1 VSEPNNNEIK
11 EPIDSNSS
19 VEAEPI
25 EEQKETEI
33 KTETKEVK
41 RLEEKEHYELEY
53 FNKEDLISKNKS
65 LDKQVTELKEKS
77 EKLQKESSVSKNKY
91 MHLQAEFENAQKRWN
106 KNRQNLR
113 IDYTASV
120 LKNFLPLYDS
130 FKKALEDAEESE
142 KKVLNNFYNQFMNV
156 YKSYGAEPIEVKV
169 NDPFDYTKHEALSS
183 LEKEDP
189 PENSVIEIIQDGFK
203 YGKEIIRYAKVIV
216 SRKPKPPEPEP
227 MPESKL
233 EIGEEK
239 SKEDDVKEKGGPI
252 DELSNKED
260 QTEPDKREKKKTKE
274 KKDKKHKK
282 HKKQT
287 KEKDK
292 ENSLF

>member
-1 VSEPNNNEIK
+1 MSEPNNNEIK

-65 LDKQVTELKEKS
+65 LDKQVGDLKEKT

-106 KNRQNLR
+106 KNRQNMR
-113 IDYTASV
+113 IEYTASV

-130 FKKALEDAEESE
+130 FKKALEDAKESE

-183 LEKEDP
+183 IEKEDP

-227 MPESKL
+227 IPESKP
-233 EIGEEK
+233 EKGEAK
-239 SKEDDVKEKGGPI
+239 SKEETT
-252 DELSNKED
+252 EESSNKED
-260 QTEPDKREKKKTKE
+260 QTEPVKTEKKKTKE

-282 HKKQT
+282 HI

-292 ENSLF
+292 ENS

>member
-1 VSEPNNNEIK
+1 MSEPNNNEIK

-227 MPESKL
+227 EPEPESK
-233 EIGEEK
+233 IKKEE
-239 SKEDDVKEKGGPI
+239 VKAKNEVN
-252 DELSNKED
+252 EESSNKED
-260 QTEPDKREKKKTKE
+260 QTEPAKKEKKKTKE

-282 HKKQT
+282 EKKSA
-287 KEKDK
+287 D
-292 ENSLF
+292 

>member
-1 VSEPNNNEIK
+1 MSEPNNNEIK
-11 EPIDSNSS
+11 EPVDSNSS

-25 EEQKETEI
+25 EEKKETEI

-41 RLEEKEHYELEY
+41 RLEEKEHFELEY

-65 LDKQVTELKEKS
+65 LDKQVGDLKEKT
-77 EKLQKESSVSKNKY
+77 EKLQKESSISKNKL

-106 KNRQNLR
+106 KNRQNIR
-113 IDYTASV
+113 IEYTASV

-227 MPESKL
+227 EPESK
-233 EIGEEK
+233 IKKEE
-239 SKEDDVKEKGGPI
+239 VKAKNEGT
-252 DELSNKED
+252 EESSNKED
-260 QTEPDKREKKKTKE
+260 QIEADKKEKKKTKE

-282 HKKQT
+282 HKKE
-287 KEKDK
+287 KESAD
-292 ENSLF
+292 